1 MDVGTQ
7 EVHGHDA
14 QEVIDHANDGQERKN
29 GSRIEPARV
38 GAGHRRGL
46 RGSLSSTPTVIVPS
60 DEPRRILRCPTVLC
74 ELLWRAQGGGYW
86 YRWGTKGRPKGNQKE
101 MPEAELDLRLHR
113 LLFLA
118 DGIYAIAATLLAVEL
133 VLPEAAADL
142 HGREL

>member
-1 MDVGTQ
+1 MLGTLPSYPSRHLFGQ
-7 EVHGHDA
+7 SLPRRWVHSVVCANSWGVRR
-14 QEVIDHANDGQERKN
+14 EGVIGT
-29 GSRIEPARV
+29 V
-38 GAGHRRGL
+38 GARK
-46 RGSLSSTPTVIVPS
+46 
-60 DEPRRILRCPTVLC
+60 
-74 ELLWRAQGGGYW
+74 
-86 YRWGTKGRPKGNQKE
+86 TKDRPKGNQKE